1 MVSAVRPSRSDYYR
15 VLAGCLPKEALVV
28 TALGNASYLW
38 AAMHHAPENFYMEDA
53 MGLALPLAL
62 GLAIAQ
68 PTRPVVVVE
77 GDGALMMHMGALVTV
92 GAIAPAN
99 LTVLLIQ
106 NGVHAASGGQAL
118 TNSGLDLAELARS
131 AGIAQAENVATP
143 EAFASKMSN
152 PSPGSGARVLVL
164 STEPD
169 IDVVRPPIAFDPVLT
184 KQRFMSALDVPRYI
198 PTMFGG
204 GRLEHE

>member
-1 MVSAVRPSRSDYYR
+1 MVNAAWPSRVDYYR
-15 VLAGCLPKEALVV
+15 VLVDTLPDHALVV

-38 AAMHHAPENFYMEDA
+38 ATMHHAPENFYLEDA

-68 PTRPVVVVE
+68 PSRRVVVVE
-77 GDGALMMHMGALVTV
+77 GDGAILMHMGALVTV
-92 GAIAPAN
+92 GAVAPGN

-118 TNSGLDLAELARS
+118 TNASLDLAELARS
-131 AGIAQAENVATP
+131 AGIARARNVTTP
-143 EAFASKMSN
+143 EALASAM
-152 PSPGSGARVLVL
+152 GATSDGAGASVLVL
-164 STEPD
+164 STMPD
-169 IDVVRPPIAFDPVLT
+169 IEVVRPPIAFDPVLT
-184 KQRFMSALDVPRYI
+184 KHRFMSAIAAPRYV

-204 GRLEHE
+204 GRLQHD